1 MDRCKRNKKIRESAK
16 QNHTTVRRLQMLY
29 YRALAGRPLVEERVL
44 PPKEET
50 QEQKDFSW
58 AVEEFYFSAK
68 KMSLRSAY
76 DLMLLSR
83 YTDQDGR
90 LVEGAPSWYSFRHY
104 FYGKNYHRKSGIR
117 LPGMGCRITRETN
130 GLSLGAPVSGRTGL
144 ERTRWTQP
152 RQIFTWYPVWT
163 GKR

>member
-1 MDRCKRNKKIRESAK
+1 MFYEISGERFREVFKCEDGSWIISYDHPLEPRFVIREDMERLTRILPPAEYVRNKEKEPTAGQRKRIALLEGIMDDPECIMDRCKRNKKIRESAK

-68 KMSLRSAY
+68 KDVPKECL
-76 DLMLLSR
+76 
-83 YTDQDGR
+83 
-90 LVEGAPSWYSFRHY
+90 
-104 FYGKNYHRKSGIR
+104 
-117 LPGMGCRITRETN
+117 
-130 GLSLGAPVSGRTGL
+130 
-144 ERTRWTQP
+144 
-152 RQIFTWYPVWT
+152 
-163 GKR
+163 